1 MSSQDQGKTDG
12 GGGPSSPHKPATKKK
27 PSVAEI
33 HNRLLEFSRQN
44 PDMKFTTQDFANA
57 LREVARRKQAAELMT
72 NMTGVS
78 VDITSPQLQST
89 EPKAASSSSHDQ
101 TTQDKL
107 AQYYRLVAPG
117 QSASAP
123 ATSTNFG
130 PTNLDANQP
139 ISIRDN
145 DGRQFGFL
153 MKQQDVDRIAQSP
166 RIGSAGMPTKPNS
179 APPRLD
185 SVEATGSVDAGSG
198 ASSDPDAKPT
208 LSPGQVVVSM
218 RPRGDPAGPSA
229 TTSSPARALVANLGF
244 AAASS
249 AAGNRKAPPP
259 ALNLPQP
266 SRPAAKP
273 KPAANHYISMVA
285 KTATDMQ
292 PENMEKVEATMNW
305 GKSPA
310 QQVVMLKSPVAT
322 LFWENKKK
330 EKGLPSIM
338 QYSVDPIPQTHQKT
352 NDQSNDYTLETP
364 LTAKFAKEQDKTKK
378 EEQAKNEEAASI
390 YQPDV
395 NALFENHKPDDAAS
409 KSEKGKKPGDAAS
422 KDKKG
427 KKATKRTLRRRAANG
442 IPQSYR
448 IHLALTTGRSRPS
461 KRFDMLEQLS
471 ANLGL
476 IVEVCKHL
484 PPADLLN
491 LYSVHRTFHEA
502 VNRFLRS
509 SIRTWTDYNCPE
521 AALVYNWRSAMY
533 RHLTI
538 PDPAGRPLA
547 SPLTPFGFHPYRPK
561 NNVYKPSTSSD
572 NAYLESQGI
581 DTSKRKGKEKMVYSD
596 DNTKADD
603 QGSSEGG
610 DHEMIR
616 LVPTLKWY
624 AMCYKRQEAAEDI
637 LAHLARHGH
646 RTPPGTSTSLL
657 KLWKLLATPTNDG
670 RRAIIRSEARNNHN
684 MDCKCW
690 ILKAKARLDRG
701 LAVPLLKNL
710 ERMARIGALGLPEA
724 VQGFTDLD
732 LARLQCFFLKLDLR
746 FNDPIYGPECTDLSD
761 LMLGQRSLE
770 PLRQLLFGE
779 RYRTIDQLIALKIRY
794 DLGCAW
800 TVVPPAPDEVLF
812 RQNWKLMGV
821 PFADWGKTHLEYW
834 GERSGGP
841 LSSICDPRDPTVNR
855 NHMIHVTQLVAEESK
870 RRDLKL
876 EQHLIPLTL
885 WGCIDWKTGQN
896 LHPTESEIYMHD
908 SAHKNRLIDTSQEF
922 TRIEILKGRWYS
934 LSTAER
940 QEVLD
945 AQLKRDDLLRKW
957 DNNHMW
963 NPQKPTDQDEEAT
976 AISHAVMQPITGL
989 TAPPE
994 IPRIDADALL
1004 GNVADDSVETPGSL
1018 SAELMELERMDYSDF
1033 NSDSDSDSEHGLG
1046 SFEEDES
1053 PSSGA
1058 GGENDWKPKTP
1069 DNCDQLPQSFK
1080 QSVAEYQRRKAR
1092 ATTSSPSFTDG
1103 LPMMPHG
1110 RTDPT
1115 PIPGNGVGDGGAGP
1129 AGPAGHDDP
1138 IMDQNYINNVLY
1150 DMEEQLS
1157 DSDES
1162 IGYDDSWDYFDW
1174 EVAPR
1179 YIWSFLDHVRGDG
1192 SEETDEEDAG
1202 PSNSNSANAEEE
1214 TVESAWAALQEAE
1227 AAAIAAGYRHIQA
1240 RDDGDD

>member
-33 HNRLLEFSRQN
+33 HNKLLEFSRQN

-78 VDITSPQLQST
+78 VDIASPQLQST
-89 EPKAASSSSHDQ
+89 ESMAASSSNHDQ

-107 AQYYRLVAPG
+107 AQYYNFVAPG
-117 QSASAP
+117 SSASAP

-130 PTNLDANQP
+130 STSLDTNQP

-145 DGRQFGFL
+145 DGRQLGFL

-166 RIGSAGMPTKPNS
+166 RVGSAGMPTKPNS

-185 SVEATGSVDAGSG
+185 SVEATGSVDTGSGAG
-198 ASSDPDAKPT
+198 ASSDPDVKPT
-208 LSPGQVVVSM
+208 LSPGQTVVSM
-218 RPRGDPAGPSA
+218 RPRGDAAEPSA
-229 TTSSPARALVANLGF
+229 STSSPARALVANMGF
-244 AAASS
+244 AAASI

-259 ALNLPQP
+259 ALNLQQP
-266 SRPAAKP
+266 SKPTPKP

-292 PENMEKVEATMNW
+292 PESMEKVEATMNW

-310 QQVVMLKSPVAT
+310 EQVVMLKSPVAT

-330 EKGLPSIM
+330 EQGLPSIM
-338 QYSVDPIPQTHQKT
+338 EYSVDPIPQTYQET

-364 LTAKFAKEQDKTKK
+364 LTAKFAKEQDRIKK

-395 NALFENHKPDDAAS
+395 NALFENHKSDGAAS
-409 KSEKGKKPGDAAS
+409 KSEKGKKPDSASSKEKPGDAASKGKPDDAAS
-422 KDKKG
+422 KDKK
-427 KKATKRTLRRRAANG
+427 KKKPTKRTLRRRAANK

-461 KRFDMLEQLS
+461 TRFDMIEQLS

-491 LYSVHRTFHEA
+491 LYSVHRTFHET

-509 SIRTWTDYNCPE
+509 SIRTWTGYNCPE

-561 NNVYKPSTSSD
+561 NNVYRPSTSSD

-581 DTSKRKGKEKMVYSD
+581 DTSRRKGKEKMVYSD

-603 QGSSEGG
+603 QEYYVGG

-616 LVPTLKWY
+616 LVPTLKW
-624 AMCYKRQEAAEDI
+624 RQQTTSSPTWPATAT
-637 LAHLARHGH
+637 AR
-646 RTPPGTSTSLL
+646 PPGTSTSLL

-710 ERMARIGALGLPEA
+710 ERMAKISALGLPEEI
-724 VQGFTDLD
+724 QGFTDLD

-841 LSSICDPRDPTVNR
+841 LSSICDPHDPTVNR

-885 WGCIDWKTGQN
+885 WGCIDWKTGRN

-908 SAHKNRLIDTSQEF
+908 SAHKNRHIDTSQEF
-922 TRIEILKGRWYS
+922 TRIEILKGRWGS

-940 QEVLD
+940 QE
-945 AQLKRDDLLRKW
+945 
-957 DNNHMW
+957 
-963 NPQKPTDQDEEAT
+963 KPTDQDEEAT

-994 IPRIDADALL
+994 IPKIDVGVLL
-1004 GNVADDSVETPGSL
+1004 ENVADDSVESPGPL

-1046 SFEEDES
+1046 SFEEGEN
-1053 PSSGA
+1053 PSSGT
-1058 GGENDWKPKTP
+1058 GDENAWKPKTP
-1069 DNCDQLPQSFK
+1069 DNCGHLPQSFK
-1080 QSVAEYQRRKAR
+1080 QSVDEYQRRKAR
-1092 ATTSSPSFTDG
+1092 ATTSAPLSTVG

-1110 RTDPT
+1110 WTDPT

-1138 IMDQNYINNVLY
+1138 IVDQAYINNVLY

-1162 IGYDDSWDYFDW
+1162 IGFDDSWDYFDW

-1240 RDDGDD
+1240 RDDD